1 MMKETIMETTPTVNT
16 LERKQAGLKDIYTR
30 TTDENIHTAC
40 SIFGKTVAGL
50 GVGVV
55 TGISLIVVAGAAE
68 VAVPAILLLKAFGL
82 TGGALGFVKGIK
94 KD

>member
-1 MMKETIMETTPTVNT
+1 MGTETASTNPENK
-16 LERKQAGLKDIYTR
+16 RYDITNNYSCSTE
-30 TTDENIHTAC
+30 ENIHTAC

-55 TGISLIVVAGAAE
+55 TGISLIVAASAAE

>member
-1 MMKETIMETTPTVNT
+1 METATASNNLVN
-16 LERKQAGLKDIYTR
+16 KQNGIQNNSSH
-30 TTDENIHTAC
+30 TTEENIHTAC

-50 GVGVV
+50 GVGIV
-55 TGISLIVVAGAAE
+55 TGISLVVAASAAE

-82 TGGALGFVKGIK
+82 TGGALGFVKSIK

>member
-1 MMKETIMETTPTVNT
+1 METASVASDSGI
-16 LERKQAGLKDIYTR
+16 KQAGSSFIKDNCGCATE
-30 TTDENIHTAC
+30 DNIHTAC

-55 TGISLIVVAGAAE
+55 SGISLVVLAAAAE
-68 VAVPAILLLKAFGL
+68 VAVPALLVLKAFGL
-82 TGGALGFVKGIK
+82 TGGAFGFLKGIK

>member
-1 MMKETIMETTPTVNT
+1 MESAI
-16 LERKQAGLKDIYTR
+16 EADKAESKQTGSALNKDICAC
-30 TTDENIHTAC
+30 TTEDNIHTAC

-55 TGISLIVVAGAAE
+55 TGIGLVVVAAASE
-68 VAVPAILLLKAFGL
+68 VAIPAILVLKAFGL
-82 TGGALGFVKGIK
+82 TGGALGFLKGIK

>member
-1 MMKETIMETTPTVNT
+1 ME
-16 LERKQAGLKDIYTR
+16 AA
-30 TTDENIHTAC
+30 TTDNNSERNQTYPKGSVTCSPGENIHTAC
-40 SIFGKTVAGL
+40 SVFGKTVAGL

-55 TGISLIVVAGAAE
+55 AGIGLIVVASAAE

-82 TGGALGFVKGIK
+82 TGGAVGFVKGIN

>member
-1 MMKETIMETTPTVNT
+1 MGTTENSS
-16 LERKQAGLKDIYTR
+16 EKKQAGGNICCTN
-30 TTDENIHTAC
+30 TTEENIHTAC
-40 SIFGKTVAGL
+40 SVFGKTVAGL

-55 TGISLIVVAGAAE
+55 TGLTLVVVAAAAE

-82 TGGALGFVKGIK
+82 TGGALGFVTGIK

>member
-1 MMKETIMETTPTVNT
+1 METATATNNSGSKSAGSST
-16 LERKQAGLKDIYTR
+16 LIGDNCSCSTE
-30 TTDENIHTAC
+30 ENIHTAC

-55 TGISLIVVAGAAE
+55 TGISLVVFAAASE
-68 VAVPAILLLKAFGL
+68 VAIPALLVLKAFGL
-82 TGGALGFVKGIK
+82 TGGAIGFLKGIK

>member
-1 MMKETIMETTPTVNT
+1 MDTATAASNSEGKTGGSAVLKESCACTT
-16 LERKQAGLKDIYTR
+16 E
-30 TTDENIHTAC
+30 ENIHTAC

-55 TGISLIVVAGAAE
+55 TGISLVVVAAAAE
-68 VAVPAILLLKAFGL
+68 VAVPALLVLKAFGL
-82 TGGALGFVKGIK
+82 TGGAFGFLKGIK